1 MGDVITIP
9 HGATAVPV
17 KHDFNGPQLQ
27 LIRTTVAADTSPQEF
42 NLFIEVCKRVG
53 LDPFRKQIY
62 AVAYNKDKPEKRK
75 MSIITGIDGYRTVAH
90 RSGQYRPDDKPP
102 VIEYD
107 DAAKD
112 KDLNPLG
119 IVRAI
124 VTVFKYGPDR
134 EWHPVP
140 GVAYWDEFA
149 PLKDEWAENERG
161 KRAPTGR
168 QTLDKSSNW
177 FRMGRV
183 MIAKVAEAQAL
194 RRGWPEDLSG
204 VYIAEEMA
212 QADAQE
218 LSASAQADAFEAE
231 SMQRRIGTAGTI
243 IIGWRAGEPN
253 EAVPAGQMVARCDE
267 FFAKSESVAELSA
280 WQERN
285 RIALKDFF
293 ARHKTDAVEVK
304 RLLEAR
310 VEAIEAA

>member
-1 MGDVITIP
+1 MGEVVTIP
-9 HGATAVPV
+9 HGASAVPV
-17 KHDFNGPQLQ
+17 ARDFNGAQLK
-27 LIRTTVAADTSPQEF
+27 LIRNTVAADTNQPEF
-42 NLFIEVCKRVG
+42 DLFIEVCRRVG

-62 AVAYNKDKPEKRK
+62 AVVYNKDKPDKRK

-102 VIEYD
+102 EIEYSD
-107 DAAKD
+107 EAKD
-112 KDLNPLG
+112 PDLNPLG
-119 IVRAI
+119 IVRAV
-124 VTVFKYGPDR
+124 VTVFKFGPDR

-149 PLKDEWAENERG
+149 PLKDEWAEGENGR
-161 KRAPTGR
+161 RRPTGR

-212 QADAQE
+212 QADAIE
-218 LSASAQADAFEAE
+218 LSASAQADAYEADRT
-231 SMQRRIGTAGTI
+231 QRLIGTAGTVF
-243 IIGWRAGEPN
+243 IGWRTGEPN
-253 EAVPAGQMVARCDE
+253 EAVPAGKMVDRCTE
-267 FFAKSESVAELSA
+267 FFKASESAVELTA

-285 RIALKDFF
+285 RYALQDFW
-293 ARHKTDAVEVK
+293 ARHKSDALEVK
-304 RLLEAR
+304 RLMEDRIKELSA
-310 VEAIEAA
+310 

>member
-1 MGDVITIP
+1 MGEVVTIP
-9 HGATAVPV
+9 HGAQAVPV
-17 KHDFNGPQLQ
+17 AHTFSGSQLQ
-27 LIRTTVAADTSPQEF
+27 LIRKTVAADTNQPEF
-42 NLFIEVCKRVG
+42 DLFVEVCKRVG

-62 AVAYNKDKPEKRK
+62 AVVYNKDKPEKRK

-102 VIEYD
+102 LIEYD

-119 IVRAI
+119 IVRAV
-124 VTVFKYGPDR
+124 VTVFKFGPDR

-212 QADAQE
+212 QADAIE
-218 LSASAQADAFEAE
+218 LTASAQADAYEAE
-231 SMQRRIGTAGTI
+231 KTQRLIGTAGAVY
-243 IIGWRAGEPN
+243 IGWRAGEPTD
-253 EAVPAGQMVARCDE
+253 AVPAGQMVDRCAA
-267 FFAKSESVAELSA
+267 FFKASESVAELTA
-280 WQERN
+280 WSERN
-285 RIALKDFF
+285 RVALRDFF
-293 ARHKTDAVEVK
+293 ARHKADAVEVR
-304 RLLEAR
+304 RLLDER
-310 VEAIEAA
+310 AAELESA